1 MSNVLRT
8 LICGGQV
15 SLTLID
21 STEIVREGAK
31 LHKLTP
37 ASAYVFGKA
46 LSVMTF
52 MSACLKEESGE
63 VSLSLKGNGTGGEI
77 AVSGNRALRIRGYI
91 ENTSVVGCGDAE
103 TERVAL
109 GDGALT
115 IIRDDGY
122 RQPFIGACAVP
133 GFGGVDE
140 AFEEYYRISE
150 QLPTRI
156 LSGVELDENAVE
168 GVGFAGAVV
177 LQPLPFAS
185 DETLDKVYAT
195 DLAVVLSAVKED
207 GVEGAAKKYFDVDEK
222 VWDARTAQY
231 RCNCSKYYLSRVLVS
246 LGEDTLRQIIQEDGA
261 ARIHCHYCNTD
272 YEFGMADADKIFF
285 RKNKGDN
292 PENNA

>member
-8 LICGGQV
+8 LIFNGQV
-15 SLTLID
+15 SLTVID
-21 STEIVREGAK
+21 GTEIVKEGAK
-31 LHKLTP
+31 LHNLSP

-46 LSVMTF
+46 LAVMTY

-63 VSLSLKGNGTGGEI
+63 ISLSLKGNGQSGEI

-91 ENTSVVGCGDAE
+91 ENTDMAGCENPEAE
-103 TERVAL
+103 SCAL
-109 GDGALT
+109 GNSGSLT

-122 RQPFIGACAVP
+122 NRPFIGACALP

-156 LSGVELDENAVE
+156 KSGVEMLENGEIA
-168 GVGFAGAVV
+168 FAGAVV

-185 DETLDKVYAT
+185 DEVLDKVYDANL
-195 DLAVVLSAVKED
+195 DELLSLIKTQGIE
-207 GVEGAAKKYFDVDEK
+207 GVAARFDCDK
-222 VWDARTAQY
+222 TVWDSRKAAY
-231 RCNCSKYYLSRVLVS
+231 RCNCSKHYLSRVLVS
-246 LGEDTLRQIIQEDGA
+246 LGEDSLREIIREDGA

-272 YEFGMADADKIFF
+272 YEFTNEDADKIFA
-285 RKNKGDN
+285 RKKKD
-292 PENNA
+292 

>member
-8 LICGGQV
+8 LIFNGQV

-21 STEIVREGAK
+21 STEIVKEGAK
-31 LHKLTP
+31 LHRLSP
-37 ASAYVFGKA
+37 ASSYVFGKA
-46 LSVMTF
+46 LSVMTY

-63 VSLSLKGNGTGGEI
+63 ISLSLKGNGTGGEI

-91 ENTSVVGCGDAE
+91 ENTDLVGCQDCD
-103 TERVAL
+103 TERCAL
-109 GDGALT
+109 GDNGSLT

-122 RQPFIGACAVP
+122 NQPFIGACAIP

-156 LSGVELDENAVE
+156 KSGVMFNEEKGLV
-168 GVGFAGAVV
+168 FAGAVV

-185 DETLDKVYAT
+185 DETWDKVYDV
-195 DLAVVLSAVKED
+195 DLDSLLALIKTQGIEA
-207 GVEGAAKKYFDVDEK
+207 AAKRFDCDET
-222 VWDARTAQY
+222 VWDCRKATY
-231 RCNCSKYYLSRVLVS
+231 RCNCSKHYLSRVLVS
-246 LGEDTLRQIIQEDGA
+246 LGEETLREIIREDGA

-272 YEFGMADADKIFF
+272 YEFTNEDADKIFT
-285 RKNKGDN
+285 RKNNG
-292 PENNA
+292 

>member
-1 MSNVLRT
+1 MNNVLRT
-8 LICGGQV
+8 LIFNGQV

-21 STEIVREGAK
+21 GTEIVKEGAK

-37 ASAYVFGKA
+37 AATYVFGKA
-46 LSVMTF
+46 LAVMTY

-63 VSLSLKGNGTGGEI
+63 VSLSLKGNGMGGEI

-91 ENTSVVGCGDAE
+91 ENTQLAGCEDCE
-103 TERVAL
+103 TERCAL
-109 GDGALT
+109 GDNGSLT

-122 RQPFIGACAVP
+122 NRPFIGACAVP

-156 LSGVELDENAVE
+156 KSGVLFTENNEVA
-168 GVGFAGAVV
+168 FAGAVV

-185 DETLDKVYAT
+185 DEVLDKVYEA
-195 DLAVVLSAVKED
+195 DLDELLSAVQAQ
-207 GVEGAAKKYFDVDEK
+207 GLTQTAKRFDCEES
-222 VWDARTAQY
+222 VWDCREAAY
-231 RCNCSKYYLSRVLVS
+231 RCNCSKHYLSRVLVS
-246 LGEDTLRQIIQEDGA
+246 LGEESLREIIREDGA

-272 YEFGMADADKIFF
+272 YEFTDTDADKIFAHKK
-285 RKNKGDN
+285 RD
-292 PENNA
+292 

>member
-1 MSNVLRT
+1 MNNVLRT
-8 LICGGQV
+8 LIFGGQV

-21 STEIVREGAK
+21 STEIVQEGAK

-37 ASAYVFGKA
+37 ASAFIFGKA
-46 LSVMTF
+46 LSVITY

-63 VSLSLKGNGTGGEI
+63 ISLSLKGNGEGGEI

-91 ENTSVVGCGDAE
+91 ENTELGGCEDCE
-103 TERVAL
+103 TERCAL
-109 GDGALT
+109 GESGSLT

-122 RQPFIGACAVP
+122 NRPFIGACALP

-156 LSGVELDENAVE
+156 KSGVIFDKNNEV
-168 GVGFAGAVV
+168 VFAGAVV

-185 DETLDKVYAT
+185 DETLDKVYER
-195 DLAVVLSAVKED
+195 DLNELLSAVQTQGLE
-207 GVEGAAKKYFDVDEK
+207 ETAKKFDCDK
-222 VWDARTAQY
+222 AVWDNRKAVY
-231 RCNCSKYYLSRVLVS
+231 RCNCSKHYLSRVLVS
-246 LGEDTLRQIIQEDGA
+246 LGEEALREIIREDGA

-272 YEFGMADADKIFF
+272 YEFTGEDADKIFAHK
-285 RKNKGDN
+285 KND
-292 PENNA
+292 